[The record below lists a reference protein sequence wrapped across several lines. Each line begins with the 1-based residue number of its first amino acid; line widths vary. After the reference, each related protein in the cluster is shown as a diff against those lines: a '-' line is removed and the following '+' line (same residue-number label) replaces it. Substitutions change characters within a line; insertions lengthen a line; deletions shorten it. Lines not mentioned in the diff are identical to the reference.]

1 MNGIDGI
8 LEVVAHGLDSAAEQR
23 ELDEVTAQL
32 ERQIL
37 YLIAGIGGLAKRLRS
52 GRVRAGS

>member
-1 MNGIDGI
+1 MLANLVMSTIVNGIDGI

-37 YLIAGIGGLAKRLRS
+37 YLIAGVAGWRS
-52 GRVRAGS
+52 R